1 MSTPYNPNHT
11 PDPDDDQTGTS
22 SDLTGDTSATS
33 DSETSSTNETSST
46 GDTSSTNETGS
57 FGAHSD
63 QAESQSSY
71 PSYGQYPSVQPQ
83 HGENQYG
90 ENQYGQQG
98 QYSQA
103 QYGQSQYGQGYSQ
116 PQYGQTQY
124 NQQSYT
130 QPQYGQ
136 GQYGQGQYGQQAQY
150 GQFPQAGTQQ
160 YDQSQYGYGKPAK
173 SGKGNGFFNA
183 LFDLSF
189 SRYITVDFMRVIYAI
204 SLGLIVLAWVAGLLF
219 SFAGFGDSFGEG
231 MLMLVGFLIFGT
243 LAAFIAVVVTRIT
256 LEFYVS
262 LVKTAQNT
270 SKLVEL
276 EESAQR
282 STTQR

>member
-90 ENQYGQQG
+90 ENQYGQQ
-98 QYSQA
+98 
-103 QYGQSQYGQGYSQ
+103 
-116 PQYGQTQY
+116 
-124 NQQSYT
+124 
-130 QPQYGQ
+130 
-136 GQYGQGQYGQQAQY
+136 AQY

-204 SLGLIVLAWVAGLLF
+204 SLGLIALAWVAGLLF

>member
-33 DSETSSTNETSST
+33 DSETSSTGDTSS
-46 GDTSSTNETGS
+46 TSSTNETGS

-124 NQQSYT
+124 SQQSYT
-130 QPQYGQ
+130 QP
-136 GQYGQGQYGQQAQY
+136 QY

-204 SLGLIVLAWVAGLLF
+204 SLGLIALAWVAGLLF

>member
-33 DSETSSTNETSST
+33 DSETSSANE
-46 GDTSSTNETGS
+46 TSSTNETGS

-124 NQQSYT
+124 SQQSYT

-136 GQYGQGQYGQQAQY
+136 GQY

>member
-33 DSETSSTNETSST
+33 DSETSSTNET
-46 GDTSSTNETGS
+46 GS

-83 HGENQYG
+83 HGEN
-90 ENQYGQQG
+90 
-98 QYSQA
+98 
-103 QYGQSQYGQGYSQ
+103 
-116 PQYGQTQY
+116 
-124 NQQSYT
+124 
-130 QPQYGQ
+130 QYGQ

-204 SLGLIVLAWVAGLLF
+204 SLGLIALAWVAGLLF

>member
-33 DSETSSTNETSST
+33 DSETSSTGDTSS
-46 GDTSSTNETGS
+46 TSSTNETGS

-103 QYGQSQYGQGYSQ
+103 QYGQSQYGQSQYGQGYSQ
-116 PQYGQTQY
+116 P
-124 NQQSYT
+124 
-130 QPQYGQ
+130 
-136 GQYGQGQYGQQAQY
+136 
-150 GQFPQAGTQQ
+150 Q

-204 SLGLIVLAWVAGLLF
+204 SLGLIALAWVAGLLF

>member
-33 DSETSSTNETSST
+33 DSETSSTGDTSA
-46 GDTSSTNETGS
+46 TSSTNETGS

-103 QYGQSQYGQGYSQ
+103 QYGQ
-116 PQYGQTQY
+116 TQY
-124 NQQSYT
+124 SQQSYT
-130 QPQYGQ
+130 QP
-136 GQYGQGQYGQQAQY
+136 QYGQGQYGQQAQY

-204 SLGLIVLAWVAGLLF
+204 SLGLIALAWVAGLLF

>member
-90 ENQYGQQG
+90 QQG

-124 NQQSYT
+124 SQQSYT
-130 QPQYGQ
+130 QP
-136 GQYGQGQYGQQAQY
+136 QYGQGQYGQQAQY

>member
-124 NQQSYT
+124 SQQSYT

-136 GQYGQGQYGQQAQY
+136 GQY

>member
-33 DSETSSTNETSST
+33 DSETSSTGDTSS
-46 GDTSSTNETGS
+46 TSSTNETGS

-124 NQQSYT
+124 SQQSYT
-130 QPQYGQ
+130 QP
-136 GQYGQGQYGQQAQY
+136 QY

-204 SLGLIVLAWVAGLLF
+204 SLGLIALAWVAGLLF
-219 SFAGFGDSFGEG
+219 SFAGLGDSFGEG

>member
-33 DSETSSTNETSST
+33 DSETSSTNETS
-46 GDTSSTNETGS
+46 S

-116 PQYGQTQY
+116 PQYGQT
-124 NQQSYT
+124 
-130 QPQYGQ
+130 
-136 GQYGQGQYGQQAQY
+136 QYGQGQYGQQAQY

>member
-90 ENQYGQQG
+90 QQG

-103 QYGQSQYGQGYSQ
+103 QYGQSQYS
-116 PQYGQTQY
+116 
-124 NQQSYT
+124 QQSYT
-130 QPQYGQ
+130 QPQYG
-136 GQYGQGQYGQQAQY
+136 QAQY

>member
-98 QYSQA
+98 QYS
-103 QYGQSQYGQGYSQ
+103 
-116 PQYGQTQY
+116 
-124 NQQSYT
+124 
-130 QPQYGQ
+130 
-136 GQYGQGQYGQQAQY
+136 QAQY

>member
-124 NQQSYT
+124 SQQSYT
-130 QPQYGQ
+130 QP
-136 GQYGQGQYGQQAQY
+136 QY

-204 SLGLIVLAWVAGLLF
+204 SLGLIALAWVSGLLF

-282 STTQR
+282 STTHR

>member
-33 DSETSSTNETSST
+33 DSETSSTGDTSS
-46 GDTSSTNETGS
+46 TSSTNETGS

-103 QYGQSQYGQGYSQ
+103 QYGQSQYS
-116 PQYGQTQY
+116 
-124 NQQSYT
+124 QQSYT

>member
-33 DSETSSTNETSST
+33 DSETSST

-124 NQQSYT
+124 SQQSYT
-130 QPQYGQ
+130 QP
-136 GQYGQGQYGQQAQY
+136 QY

-160 YDQSQYGYGKPAK
+160 FDQSQYGYGKPAK

>member
-33 DSETSSTNETSST
+33 DSETSSTGDPSS
-46 GDTSSTNETGS
+46 TSSTNETGS

-90 ENQYGQQG
+90 QQG

-116 PQYGQTQY
+116 P
-124 NQQSYT
+124 
-130 QPQYGQ
+130 
-136 GQYGQGQYGQQAQY
+136 
-150 GQFPQAGTQQ
+150 Q

-204 SLGLIVLAWVAGLLF
+204 SLGLIALAWVAGLLF

>member
-33 DSETSSTNETSST
+33 DSE
-46 GDTSSTNETGS
+46 TSSTNETGS

-124 NQQSYT
+124 SQQSYT
-130 QPQYGQ
+130 QP
-136 GQYGQGQYGQQAQY
+136 QYGQGQYGQQAQY

-204 SLGLIVLAWVAGLLF
+204 SLGLIALAWVSGLLF

>member
-33 DSETSSTNETSST
+33 DSETSST

-103 QYGQSQYGQGYSQ
+103 QYGQSQYS
-116 PQYGQTQY
+116 
-124 NQQSYT
+124 QQSYT
-130 QPQYGQ
+130 QP
-136 GQYGQGQYGQQAQY
+136 QYGQGQYGQQAQY

>member
-33 DSETSSTNETSST
+33 DSEISST
-46 GDTSSTNETGS
+46 GDTSSTSSTNETGS

-124 NQQSYT
+124 SQQSYT
-130 QPQYGQ
+130 QP
-136 GQYGQGQYGQQAQY
+136 QY

-204 SLGLIVLAWVAGLLF
+204 SLGLIALAWVAGLLF

>member
-103 QYGQSQYGQGYSQ
+103 QYGQSQYS
-116 PQYGQTQY
+116 
-124 NQQSYT
+124 QQSYT

>member
-33 DSETSSTNETSST
+33 DSETSST

-124 NQQSYT
+124 SQQSYT
-130 QPQYGQ
+130 QP
-136 GQYGQGQYGQQAQY
+136 QY

-204 SLGLIVLAWVAGLLF
+204 SLGLIALAWVAGLLF

>member
-22 SDLTGDTSATS
+22 SDLTGDTSA
-33 DSETSSTNETSST
+33 
-46 GDTSSTNETGS
+46 TNETGS

-124 NQQSYT
+124 SQQSYT

-219 SFAGFGDSFGEG
+219 SFAGFGDTFGEG

>member
-103 QYGQSQYGQGYSQ
+103 QYGQSQYS
-116 PQYGQTQY
+116 
-124 NQQSYT
+124 QQSYT

-136 GQYGQGQYGQQAQY
+136 GQYGQGQYGQGQGQYGQQAQY

>member
-90 ENQYGQQG
+90 
-98 QYSQA
+98 
-103 QYGQSQYGQGYSQ
+103 
-116 PQYGQTQY
+116 
-124 NQQSYT
+124 
-130 QPQYGQ
+130 Q

-204 SLGLIVLAWVAGLLF
+204 SLGLIALAWVAGLLF

>member
-33 DSETSSTNETSST
+33 DSETSSTNETS
-46 GDTSSTNETGS
+46 S

-124 NQQSYT
+124 SQQSYT

-136 GQYGQGQYGQQAQY
+136 GQY

>member
-90 ENQYGQQG
+90 
-98 QYSQA
+98 
-103 QYGQSQYGQGYSQ
+103 
-116 PQYGQTQY
+116 
-124 NQQSYT
+124 QQSYT
-130 QPQYGQ
+130 QP
-136 GQYGQGQYGQQAQY
+136 QYGQGQYGQQAQY

>member
-1 MSTPYNPNHT
+1 
-11 PDPDDDQTGTS
+11 
-22 SDLTGDTSATS
+22 
-33 DSETSSTNETSST
+33 
-46 GDTSSTNETGS
+46 
-57 FGAHSD
+57 
-63 QAESQSSY
+63 
-71 PSYGQYPSVQPQ
+71 
-83 HGENQYG
+83 
-90 ENQYGQQG
+90 
-98 QYSQA
+98 
-103 QYGQSQYGQGYSQ
+103 
-116 PQYGQTQY
+116 
-124 NQQSYT
+124 
-130 QPQYGQ
+130 
-136 GQYGQGQYGQQAQY
+136 
-150 GQFPQAGTQQ
+150 
-160 YDQSQYGYGKPAK
+160 
-173 SGKGNGFFNA
+173 
-183 LFDLSF
+183 
-189 SRYITVDFMRVIYAI
+189 MRVIYAI

>member
-33 DSETSSTNETSST
+33 DSETSDSE
-46 GDTSSTNETGS
+46 TSSTNETGS

-124 NQQSYT
+124 SQQSYT

-136 GQYGQGQYGQQAQY
+136 GQY

>member
-33 DSETSSTNETSST
+33 DSETSSTGDTSS
-46 GDTSSTNETGS
+46 TSSTNETGS

-116 PQYGQTQY
+116 PQY
-124 NQQSYT
+124 
-130 QPQYGQ
+130 
-136 GQYGQGQYGQQAQY
+136 
-150 GQFPQAGTQQ
+150 
-160 YDQSQYGYGKPAK
+160 DQSQYGYGKPAK

-204 SLGLIVLAWVAGLLF
+204 SLGLIALAWVAGLLF

>member
-124 NQQSYT
+124 SQQSYT
-130 QPQYGQ
+130 QP
-136 GQYGQGQYGQQAQY
+136 QYGQGQYGQQAQY

-189 SRYITVDFMRVIYAI
+189 SRYITVDFLRVIYAI
-204 SLGLIVLAWVAGLLF
+204 SLGLIALAWVSGLLF